1 MSMSEKSQTRSEG
14 LERHSKEPENALT
27 VLFGREDAGSGDG
40 VEQLLLPRWP
50 PPPAVRHAAK
60 RINARLATEKDPHKA
75 RAILSRLFRDDRMED
90 VWKTLYSTRRVKNK
104 TTEEFVY
111 PAYVRHASH
120 ATRLRQLAEEATT
133 SRGAALLEKEA
144 VLIESEY
151 DPFTH
156 LEWSEQ
162 DIGIQL
168 FFWHVYR
175 SAVDLKPRTLSD
187 LKTEVNAL
195 RQFAKDC
202 RKIMRALRS
211 RKMETEAVKLEE
223 VATECDNEASSRESV
238 DVKTDDPW
246 LLIRDKGDVNL
257 RTFIADLSIISS
269 IIFGK
274 PIRKVFFV
282 VANVALERENITRSK
297 VWEMLR

>member
-1 MSMSEKSQTRSEG
+1 MSMSEKSQARSEG
-14 LERHSKEPENALT
+14 LERHSTESENALT

-50 PPPAVRHAAK
+50 PPPAVMHAAK
-60 RINARLATEKDPHKA
+60 RINARLATEKDPRKA

-133 SRGAALLEKEA
+133 SRGATLLEKQA

-175 SAVDLKPRTLSD
+175 SAVDLKPVTLSD
-187 LKTEVNAL
+187 LQTEVNTL
-195 RQFAKDC
+195 REFAKHC
-202 RKIMRALRS
+202 RKIRNALRF
-211 RKMETEAVKLEE
+211 RKMETEAAKLEE
-223 VATECDNEASSRESV
+223 VATACDDKAAI
-238 DVKTDDPW
+238 KTVNVADDDPW
-246 LLIRDKGDVNL
+246 ILVRKKGDLNV
-257 RTFIADLSIISS
+257 RTFIAYLSIISS
-269 IIFGK
+269 MLFGK
-274 PIRKVFFV
+274 PVRKVFV
-282 VANVALERENITRSK
+282 DVANVALEREDITRSK